1 MLLSLLLL
9 AEYFEA
15 FSPDASILTSLRH
28 FYLVHL
34 RQFYLEDAFILG
46 RFCRVLFETLM
57 SSFILRRFCQVS
69 FLDASV
75 EFCSRCFYRVLFET
89 LLLSFVQDSFVDFHS
104 KMLPS

>member
-46 RFCRVLFETLM
+46 HFCRVLFETLM

-75 EFCSRCFYRVLFET
+75 KFCSRCFYRVLFET